1 MVSALFDV
9 IVAGLH
15 LRYDGVRQRP
25 QHVLSRLAQRVPVIV
40 LEEPLR
46 AEEDRDEVREVDGL
60 TVVRP
65 LRRAW
70 ARDADAQALATVRAL
85 CAGRTPLVWLYT
97 PLMLPLADAFPGAPL
112 AYDCMDDLAAFAF
125 ASPELREYEA
135 SLLRRAGVVFAGGRT
150 LYERRETE
158 NPNVRLYPSGVDVR
172 HFARAVEVAPH
183 PLLRDLDHPIYGYTG
198 VLDERID
205 YTIVRALADADAN
218 SVFVGPLAKI
228 NPAMLPR
235 SARVHFTGAMPYHT
249 LPALLA
255 GMDVAI
261 MPFALNEATRSISP
275 TKTPEYLAAG
285 KPVVSTRVPDI
296 VADYADIVTFA
307 DGPDEFIALCA
318 RVARQ
323 TDLLSIERGRE
334 RVRGMGWD
342 ETVAR
347 MWRDVVVLA
356 V

>member
-1 MVSALFDV
+1 LSGVFDV
-9 IVAGLH
+9 VVAGLH

-25 QHVLSRLAQRVPVIV
+25 QHVLSRLSRRVPVIV

-46 AEEDRDEVREVDGL
+46 AEEDRDEVRELDGL

-70 ARDADAQALATVRAL
+70 ARDADAQALAAVRAL

-125 ASPELREYEA
+125 ASPELRAYEA
-135 SLLRRAGVVFAGGRT
+135 ALLRRAGVVFAGGRT
-150 LYERRETE
+150 LYERRKAE
-158 NPNVRLYPSGVDVR
+158 NPNVRLYPSGVDVA
-172 HFARAVEVAPH
+172 HFACAADLAPH
-183 PLLRDLDHPIYGYTG
+183 LLLRDLDRPIYGYTG

-205 YTIVRALADADAN
+205 YTIVRALAAADAN
-218 SVFVGPLAKI
+218 TVFVGPVAKI
-228 NPAMLPR
+228 DPAILPR
-235 SARVHFTGAMPYHT
+235 SARVHFTGAMPYDT
-249 LPALLA
+249 LPSLLA
-255 GMDVAI
+255 GFDVAI

-285 KPVVSTRVPDI
+285 KPVVSTRVPDV

-307 DGPDEFIALCA
+307 AGADAFVEACA
-318 RVARQ
+318 RVADEPDARRV
-323 TDLLSIERGRE
+323 TRGRE

-347 MWRDVVVLA
+347 MWRDALA
-356 V
+356 LG